1 MDEILKELEVGD
13 RSEKVTNPFSGVS
26 IELDPAE
33 AAVYDYIRGAE
44 MIGDMNNIG
53 KCKDWFE
60 KKNPKAYSILIDYG
74 YFSNE

>member
-1 MDEILKELEVGD
+1 MDEILKELQIGD

-44 MIGDMNNIG
+44 MLGDLRNVG
-53 KCKDWFE
+53 KCKDWFAD
-60 KKNPKAYSILIDYG
+60 KNPEAYMVLID
-74 YFSNE
+74 